1 MRASNLLRRMTLL
14 ALLLVMADATA
25 WAQTPRYAIGAEG
38 FVTAADVRAH
48 SRMGLD
54 IAEIRSALAQS
65 PPDFAAALT
74 RYAFGRHFAWRDS
87 AHSLAYFADDYHG
100 RMKRSLPGAALLE
113 PDPAFQHRL
122 MSAALMGTGLF
133 EGGGPLRSAAAEA
146 RVAAIETGMLA
157 LLVNWCRLELSE
169 ASIRGPQANNWSL
182 ANGSPK
188 NWSELFAFWRGPE
201 GQHALHD
208 EMGRIGAR
216 FGVGEHPTKALAAAL
231 TSGQTALLEKRWP
244 EAEAASLRATLD
256 QAALL
261 LFLDRVADLDAGIAA
276 GSTTALAVRA
286 ALRAAWLAAG
296 DSFARADEAAAK
308 ALHEAIM
315 RGKDAPRA
323 ADLRAAARAV
333 AVRLGIDPSRLGRAI

>member
-1 MRASNLLRRMTLL
+1 MHLSTLRVWRCLL
-14 ALLLVMADATA
+14 ALPLVMAAAGA
-25 WAQTPRYAIGAEG
+25 WAQTPRYSIGADG

-54 IAEIRSALAQS
+54 IAEIRGALAQS

-113 PDPAFQHRL
+113 PDPAFQHRF

-133 EGGGPLRSAAAEA
+133 EGGGPVRSTAAEA
-146 RVAAIETGMLA
+146 RVAAIETGVLA

-188 NWSELFAFWRGPE
+188 NWSELFAFWHGPD
-201 GQHALHD
+201 GKHTLHD
-208 EMGRIGAR
+208 ELGRIGTR
-216 FGVGEHPTKALAAAL
+216 FGVAEHPTRALTAALAA
-231 TSGQTALLEKRWP
+231 GQVALLEKRWP
-244 EAEAASLRATLD
+244 EAEAVSVRASLD

-261 LFLDRVADLDAGIAA
+261 IFLDRVADLDAGIAA
-276 GSTTALAVRA
+276 GSTTALAARA

-296 DSFARADEAAAK
+296 DSFARADEVAAK
-308 ALHEAIM
+308 ALHETIT
-315 RGKDAPRA
+315 RGKDAPKA

-333 AVRLGIDPSRLGRAI
+333 AGKLGIDPVRLGRAL

>member
-1 MRASNLLRRMTLL
+1 LL
-14 ALLLVMADATA
+14 ALSLAPASA
-25 WAQTPRYAIGAEG
+25 GAEAQVPRYAIGSDG

-54 IAEIRSALAQS
+54 IAEIRSALTQS

-100 RMKRSLPGAALLE
+100 RMKRSLPGAALIE
-113 PDPAFQHRL
+113 PDPAFQHRF

-133 EGGGPLRSAAAEA
+133 EGGGPVRSTAAEA
-146 RVAAIETGMLA
+146 RVAAVETGMLA

-169 ASIRGPQANNWSL
+169 ASIRGPQSNNWSL

-188 NWSELFAFWRGPE
+188 NWSELFAFWHGPE
-201 GQHALHD
+201 GKHALHD
-208 EMGRIGAR
+208 EMSRISVR
-216 FGVGEHPTKALAAAL
+216 FGVVEHPTKALAAAL
-231 TSGQTALLEKRWP
+231 TRGQAALLEKRWP
-244 EAEAASLRATLD
+244 EGEAAAVRASLD

-296 DSFARADEAAAK
+296 DSFARADETAAK
-308 ALHEAIM
+308 ALHETIM
-315 RGKDAPRA
+315 RGKEAPKS
-323 ADLRAAARAV
+323 ADLRAAARVAAV
-333 AVRLGIDPSRLGRAI
+333 KLGLEPARLGRAI